1 MCFVVLKPK
10 EKYIA
15 LFDQLDF
22 TVIRPLKLHDS
33 IYESIGTLMMTE
45 VRSLIPFQIAGD
57 VTVFF
62 GGNSSP
68 IYDAID
74 SFDQYDLNH
83 FDSFFWSSGDTSIS
97 INDTKDKRRVK
108 SWNKVVKKLV
118 VVNPE
123 DDPCQFR
130 SNKVTRSNGVYVKIP
145 ISHLWNFND
154 SELAGS
160 CLAHIA
166 SSISKV
172 PSVRMISLTTK
183 QQVLNYRSRSISQS
197 STVGNQN
204 ANEPYT
210 VDKNLIG
217 KNQIV
222 SVADTGCDETSCF
235 FYDKQKGLIPRST
248 ITSPITDTSYRKI
261 IQYSYNP
268 SGNITNYFIKTTFIH
283 LIQEVIKVMRK
294 VATEV
299 ILAVIY

>member
-62 GGNSSP
+62 GGNSAP

-74 SFDQYDLNH
+74 SLDKYDLSH
-83 FDSFFWSSGDTSIS
+83 FDSFFWSSGDTSI
-97 INDTKDKRRVK
+97 NDTKDKRRVD
-108 SWNKVVKKLV
+108 SWNKVVNKLNV
-118 VVNPE
+118 KTE
-123 DDPCQFR
+123 DDPCQFK
-130 SNKVTRSNGVYVKIP
+130 SNKVTRSGGVSVKIP
-145 ISHLWNFND
+145 ISHLWNFDD

-172 PSVRMISLTTK
+172 PSVRMISLTSK
-183 QQVLNYRSRSISQS
+183 QQVLNFRSRSISQS
-197 STVGNQN
+197 CTVGNQN

-235 FYDKQKGLIPRST
+235 FYDKEKGLIPRGP
-248 ITSPITDTSYRKI
+248 ITNPITDTSYRKI

-283 LIQEVIKVMRK
+283 LIQEVIKVMKRE
-294 VATEV
+294 AMEV
-299 ILAVIY
+299 IHEVIH

>member
-1 MCFVVLKPK
+1 MCFVILKPK
-10 EKYIA
+10 DKYIA
-15 LFDQLDF
+15 LLDQLDF

-62 GGNSSP
+62 GGNSAP
-68 IYDAID
+68 IYDMID
-74 SFDQYDLNH
+74 SLDKYDLSH
-83 FDSFFWSSGDTSIS
+83 FESFFWSSADTVTRL
-97 INDTKDKRRVK
+97 NDTKDKRRVN
-108 SWNKVVKKLV
+108 SWNKVVKKLKIV
-118 VVNPE
+118 PTEN
-123 DDPCQFR
+123 DPCKFK

-145 ISHLWNFND
+145 ISHLWSFED
-154 SELAGS
+154 SELAGA

-166 SSISKV
+166 SSVSKV
-172 PSVRMISLTTK
+172 PSVRMISLTSK

-222 SVADTGCDETSCF
+222 SVADTGYNNLSYHF
-235 FYDKQKGLIPRST
+235 IIIMLT
-248 ITSPITDTSYRKI
+248 IIRLRR
-261 IQYSYNP
+261 
-268 SGNITNYFIKTTFIH
+268 NI
-283 LIQEVIKVMRK
+283 L
-294 VATEV
+294 
-299 ILAVIY
+299 LLL